1 MAPTAA
7 DNPTPPSLT
16 PAQVMGQMVERRTY
30 CAWLP
35 EKNRRE
41 TWKEAVARTV
51 AYLMKQYTKKHT
63 PGTPGISSETWA
75 DIHRAI
81 EEKEVLPSMRLL
93 QFAGPAA
100 DRTQACVFNC
110 AFIAPECLRDF
121 AEVMYLLMCGCG
133 VGFSVEE
140 STVKKFPPIATQR
153 MGGPRGVHVVP
164 DSTEG
169 GCDALLL
176 GMQVWW
182 EGGAIEFDYSQVR
195 PEGERL
201 RTKGGRASGPE
212 PLRDLLN
219 FVRRVILGAQGRTL
233 TSLELHD
240 ILCMIGSVVVAGGVR
255 RSAMIS
261 LSDLDDEAMAHA
273 KSTGW
278 FDRAPQRAA
287 ANNSAVYREKPS
299 YETLLR
305 EMTSMHQSGSG
316 ERGILNTKAP
326 FNGGK
331 CPRRAAFLRACGI
344 TFLGCNP
351 CGEIYL
357 QSHQFCNLTEVVGRP
372 RDTRERLRE
381 KTILGTIIGTIQASM
396 TDFGDYLSAK
406 WAQVTRSEALLG
418 VSLTGIQEC
427 PAMKDAATLRNLKM
441 TAVETNIRHASM
453 LNIQPATAVTCVKP
467 SGTASLVAGCTS
479 GIHAHH
485 APHYIRRVRMA
496 ASDKLTAYMMEHGV
510 PWEPALTYKNTED
523 TDDDDSTYT
532 TAVFSFPIKAPE
544 TAEVFSE
551 NRPALDQL
559 EDWLLFSANY
569 TEHNVSCT
577 ITIGEDE
584 LDEGTRW
591 LLQNWDNVGGLAFLP
606 RSDIQYQ
613 QAPYE
618 AITEERYNE
627 LLAEFPKNFS
637 FDDFATYETVDTTQ
651 RHAQLACSGGACALF
666 A

>member
-1 MAPTAA
+1 
-7 DNPTPPSLT
+7 
-16 PAQVMGQMVERRTY
+16 MGQMVERRTY

-41 TWKEAVARTV
+41 TWKEAVERTV
-51 AYLMKQYTKKHT
+51 NYLKKQYTKKHT
-63 PGTPGISSETWA
+63 PGTPGIDTKTWDA
-75 DIHRAI
+75 IHRAI
-81 EEKEVLPSMRLL
+81 ENKEVLPSMRLL
-93 QFAGPAA
+93 QFAGKAA

-110 AFIAPECLRDF
+110 AFIAPQCLRDF

-133 VGFSVEE
+133 VGFSVEQT
-140 STVKKFPPIATQR
+140 TVDNFPPIAEQGARTPQ
-153 MGGPRGVHVVP
+153 GVHVVP

-169 GCDALLL
+169 WCDALLL

-182 EGGAIEFDYSQVR
+182 EGGDIDFDFSQVR

-212 PLRDLLN
+212 PLRDLLT
-219 FVRRVILGAQGRTL
+219 FTRKVILGAQGRAI
-233 TSLELHD
+233 TSLEMHD

-278 FDRAPQRAA
+278 FDRAPQRSA
-287 ANNSAVYREKPS
+287 ANNSAVYRDKPS
-299 YETLLR
+299 YETLLK
-305 EMTSMHQSGSG
+305 EMTNMHKSGSG

-357 QSHQFCNLTEVVGRP
+357 QSHQFCNLTEPVCRP
-372 RDTRERLRE
+372 WDTLDSLLE
-381 KTILGTIIGTIQASM
+381 KVILGTIIGTIQASM
-396 TDFGDYLSAK
+396 TDFGDYLSPT
-406 WAQVTRSEALLG
+406 WSHVTRSEALLG

-427 PAMKDAATLRNLKM
+427 PTLKNAVTLRRLKM
-441 TAVETNIRHASM
+441 KAVETNIRYATR
-453 LNIQPATAVTCVKP
+453 LNINPATAVTCVKP
-467 SGTASLVAGCTS
+467 SGTASIVAGCTS

-496 ASDKLTAYMMEHGV
+496 ASDKLTSYMMEHGV
-510 PWEPALTYKNTED
+510 PWEPALTYKNTEGD
-523 TDDDDSTYT
+523 MDDDDSTYT

-544 TAEVFSE
+544 TATVFSE

-559 EDWLLFSANY
+559 EDWLLFSSNY

-584 LDEGTRW
+584 LDEGTKW

-606 RSDIQYQ
+606 RSDIQYE

-618 AITEERYNE
+618 TISEERYTE
-627 LLAEFPKNFS
+627 LLQEFPENFS
-637 FDDFATYETVDTTQ
+637 FDDFAAYETEDTTQ
-651 RHAQLACSGGACALF
+651 RHAQLACSGGSCALF